1 MCLKSEVKVGCWSR
15 HDRLSALGCLLL
27 VDVRRV
33 AGTDAAGEIRQ
44 LIKDATASDG
54 GRVGWGK
61 TILGQLMRFK
71 RMGISVVRLP
81 WRRNITHYGFP
92 GLSADFK
99 CIC

>member
-1 MCLKSEVKVGCWSR
+1 MCLKSEVKAGCWSR

-54 GRVGWGK
+54 GRVGWGSGVGG
-61 TILGQLMRFK
+61 LK
-71 RMGISVVRLP
+71 RWGGGWVGAAVEIDSE
-81 WRRNITHYGFP
+81 YE
-92 GLSADFK
+92 
-99 CIC
+99 